1 MATKKTST
9 KKGGKPRRKDIPDED
24 PPVVV
29 GGGNSVD
36 ITFDAGALGVSDPD
50 PKRKKFRQKTDII
63 SVVID
68 DGFGTTRLIRVDPKK
83 FQVSFFS

>member
-1 MATKKTST
+1 MSPKKTSV
-9 KKGGKPRRKDIPDED
+9 KKGGKKRKKNLAED

-36 ITFDAGALGVSDPD
+36 ITFDARALGVSDPH
-50 PKRKKFRQKTDII
+50 PNRKKFRQKSNIN

-68 DGFGTTRLIRVDPKK
+68 NGLGTALQISVDPKK

>member
-9 KKGGKPRRKDIPDED
+9 KKGGKPGRKGEPLED

-50 PKRKKFRQKTDII
+50 PKRKKFRQQSVINSVLIDNGKGTQLQI
-63 SVVID
+63 SVNPV
-68 DGFGTTRLIRVDPKK
+68 K
-83 FQVSFFS
+83 FQVSFIS

>member
-9 KKGGKPRRKDIPDED
+9 KKSGKPRRKGIPDED

-50 PKRKKFRQKTDII
+50 PKRKKFRQK
-63 SVVID
+63 SVINSVLID
-68 DGFGTTRLIRVDPKK
+68 NGLGTQLQLNVKSDK
-83 FQVSFFS
+83 FQVSFLS

>member
-1 MATKKTST
+1 MATKKTSA
-9 KKGGKPRRKDIPDED
+9 KKGGKPKRKGIPDED

-50 PKRKKFRQKTDII
+50 PKRKKFRQQSDITL
-63 SVVID
+63 VTID
-68 DGFGTTRLIRVDPKK
+68 NGLGTQLQLNVKK
-83 FQVSFFS
+83 DKFKVSFFS